1 MNDIADK
8 YQRQRALD
16 PKTSFIV
23 QAPAGSGK
31 TGLLIQRYLKLLCR
45 VNHPEEVLAI
55 TFTRKA
61 AAEMRNR
68 VLAAMDGAEAGPR
81 PEKDHEAVTWELARK
96 VGRQDADLGW
106 KIREDPSRM
115 RIMTI
120 DALCAGLTRQMPV
133 LSGFGAPG
141 RIADEPADLYAR
153 AARNTVAELEGT
165 GPEATAMETLVRH
178 LDNRLDLV
186 ENLLALML
194 PRREQWMRHVADIR
208 DADGLRQ
215 MLEAAMAD
223 VIKNALAQI
232 RERFPVSCIMDL
244 ADLCGFAA
252 QNLNQADPDSPV
264 CAARDLSGLPGTGVG
279 ALPLWEGIAHLLLT
293 KDGQWRKTVNKST
306 GFPAPSSVRDSGQKT
321 FFEAKKRQFKNVVAT
336 LAADP
341 ELAGILD
348 GVRRL
353 PAAGY
358 TNGQW
363 TLLQA
368 LFVILKRAA
377 GHLVAIFEHTG
388 QVDFSEIAIRAKAA
402 LGDAREPTDLALS
415 LDYRIS
421 HILMDEFQD
430 TSISQFALM
439 QQLTAG
445 WFLGDGRSFFAVG
458 DPMQSIYGF
467 REAEV
472 GLFLTAWQQGLDT
485 HLPLEP
491 LLLET
496 NFRSGPGIVR
506 WVNAAFSQVLPE
518 TADPDSG
525 AVPYMPAAAAAS
537 GGQEEAVSVHARV
550 YAKENK
556 DDLNAREAKDV
567 VECVKQALEA
577 DSQGTVAVLV
587 RSRPHLQAIVPEM
600 RAAGLRFSAV
610 EIDAL
615 GNRPVI
621 SDLVSLTR
629 AVNHPADRVAWL
641 SVLRAPWCGLTLRD
655 LHAIAGGD
663 FKTPVPELIHD
674 PDRVT
679 ALSHDGRI
687 RLEGIRPVLEAAVER
702 RARQSLRRR
711 VEGAWAAMG
720 GPAAADPADLADVEV
735 YLDYVEARA
744 GAEPLADMEAFEKG
758 VMELFAQPD
767 PGADSRLQVM
777 TIHKAKGLE
786 FDTVILPGLHKAPR
800 SQDPALLLWQERAGA
815 PFEKSLLMAP
825 ISGTGEDTDPTYQYI
840 WRLEQERTN
849 HEAGRL
855 LYVAATRA
863 KKRLHIFAAAFLD
876 RQGNLMKPAS
886 RSLLAVLWPVVS
898 EAFEQAA
905 ARREPPAADGPA
917 KERGTTYPWI
927 FRLPAHWRPPA
938 PPGDV
943 SVKAR
948 GVFPDLQAP
957 DDSGLDGSEGESLLP
972 RFDWAGMTVR
982 HVGSVVHR
990 WLRKICEQ
998 GPENWNAGKIAK
1010 IRPVLQKQ
1018 LEFEGVGQ
1026 AEIHDAV
1033 ARAETAL
1040 SNAIA
1045 HETGRWI
1052 LSAHHRGACEYAI
1065 SGFYGRELIHGII
1078 DRTFVDE
1085 SGVRWII
1092 DYKTGTHGGGGIEAF
1107 LDREQQRY
1115 QTQMN
1120 RYAALMHQMEPGCPV
1135 RLGLYFPMIPAWR
1148 HWEDLQE

>member
-8 YQRQRALD
+8 HQRQRALD
-16 PKTSFIV
+16 PETAFIV

-45 VNHPEEVLAI
+45 VNHPEEILAI

-68 VLAAMDGAEAGPR
+68 VLGAIDGAQAGSR
-81 PEKDHEAVTWELARK
+81 PEKEHEAVTWELARD
-96 VGRQDADLGW
+96 VCQRDADLNW

-141 RIADEPADLYAR
+141 RIADDPADLYAR
-153 AARNTVAELEGT
+153 AARNTVAELEAA
-165 GPEATAMETLVRH
+165 GPEAAAMETLVRH

-186 ENLLALML
+186 ENLVALML

-208 DADGLRQ
+208 DADGLRR

-223 VIKNALAQI
+223 VIKNTLEQI
-232 RERFPVSCIMDL
+232 RDRFPVSCIMDL
-244 ADLCGFAA
+244 ADLCGFAG
-252 QNLNQADPDSPV
+252 QNLEHADPESPV
-264 CAARDLSGLPGTGVG
+264 CAARELSGLPGTDIGD
-279 ALPLWEGIAHLLLT
+279 LPLWEGIAHLLLT

-306 GFPAPSSVRDSGQKT
+306 GFPAPSSVRDSGQKA
-321 FFEAKKRQFKNVVAT
+321 FFEAKKRQFKNLVAALNT
-336 LAADP
+336 DP
-341 ELAGILD
+341 ELAGIID

-358 TNGQW
+358 TDGQW
-363 TLLQA
+363 ALLQA

-377 GHLVAIFEHTG
+377 GHLAAIFQQTG

-402 LGDAREPTDLALS
+402 LGDAQEPTDLALS

-445 WFLGDGRSFFAVG
+445 WVPGDGRSFFAVG

-472 GLFLTAWQQGLDT
+472 GLFLTAWEQGLDT

-518 TADPDSG
+518 TADADSG
-525 AVPYMPAAAAAS
+525 AVPYMPATAAAS
-537 GGQEEAVSVHARV
+537 GGREEAVFVHAGV
-550 YAKENK
+550 YAKQNK
-556 DDLNAREAKDV
+556 DDVNVQEARDV
-567 VECVKQALEA
+567 VCCVQQALEC
-577 DSQGTVAVLV
+577 DSRETVAVLV

-600 RAAGLRFSAV
+600 RAAGLRFCAV

-621 SDLVSLTR
+621 RDLVSLTR
-629 AVNHPADRVAWL
+629 AINHPADRIAWL
-641 SVLRAPWCGLTLRD
+641 SVLRAPWCGLTLKD
-655 LHAIAGGD
+655 LHAIAGDD

-674 PDRVT
+674 PDRLAGV
-679 ALSHDGRI
+679 SHDGRM
-687 RLEGIRPVLEAAVER
+687 RLERIRPVLDAAVER

-711 VEGAWAAMG
+711 VEGAWMAMG
-720 GPAAADPADLADVEV
+720 GPAAADPADLADVDV

-744 GAEPLADMEAFEKG
+744 GAEPLADMDAFEQG

-800 SQDPALLLWQERAGA
+800 GQDPALLLWQERAGA

-825 ISGTGEDTDPTYQYI
+825 ISGAGEDTDPTYQYI
-840 WRLEQERTN
+840 WRLEQERRN

-863 KKRLHIFAAAFLD
+863 KKRLHIFGAGFLD
-876 RQGNLMKPAS
+876 RQGNLMKPDS
-886 RSLLAVLWPVVS
+886 RSLLAVLWPAVS
-898 EAFEQAA
+898 EEFQQAA
-905 ARREPPAADGPA
+905 ARKEPSGADAPA
-917 KERGTTYPWI
+917 KDQETSHPCIY
-927 FRLPAHWRPPA
+927 RLAAHWHPPA
-938 PPGDV
+938 PPADV

-948 GVFPDLQAP
+948 GEFPDLQIP
-957 DDSGLDGSEGESLLP
+957 EDSGIADSGDESLLP

-990 WLRKICEQ
+990 WLKKICEQ
-998 GPENWNAGKIAK
+998 GPENWSASKIAA

-1026 AEIHDAV
+1026 AEISHAV
-1033 ARAETAL
+1033 AQVETAL
-1040 SNAIA
+1040 SNAIS

-1052 LSAHHRGACEYAI
+1052 LSAHHRGACEYGV

-1078 DRTFVDE
+1078 DRTFVDQNK
-1085 SGVRWII
+1085 VRWII
-1092 DYKTGTHGGGGIEAF
+1092 DYKTGIHSGGGIEAF
-1107 LDREQQRY
+1107 LEREQQRY
-1115 QTQMN
+1115 QAQMA
-1120 RYAALMHQMEPGCPV
+1120 RYAALMRQMEPGRPV

-1148 HWEDLQE
+1148 HWADLQE